1 MRSGIVLV
9 GGEARR
15 AGGMEKYFFEVC
27 GRTFIDRLL
36 ETLRGVVDEII
47 IVARDEEQCRRF
59 DPYPYVRCTPDMRRG
74 LGPIGGLH
82 AGCLAARG
90 EAVFVVACDMPC
102 INGEVIE
109 ALFERLGER
118 DAVIPCWDREMYE
131 PPPRR
136 LPPSGPDR
144 IPAGAR
150 VSLAAGDDQEHRC
163 PFRLRRDLPGL
174 RPGPAHLH
182 EHQPCRRPGAGQG
195 TPRRRMPEKGGR
207 RIAVNGPQAPSV
219 STV

>member
-109 ALFERLGER
+109 ALFERLGAR

-131 PPPRR
+131 PLHAVYRR
-136 LPPSGPDR
+136 
-144 IPAGAR
+144 
-150 VSLAAGDDQEHRC
+150 AALIEYLQEHESLSLRAMIRSIDARFVSVET
-163 PFRLRRDLPGL
+163 FRAFDPDLLTFTNINHVGDL
-174 RPGPAHLH
+174 ERVRELLEGG
-182 EHQPCRRPGAGQG
+182 CRKKADEESQ
-195 TPRRRMPEKGGR
+195 
-207 RIAVNGPQAPSV
+207 
-219 STV
+219 

>member
-36 ETLRGVVDEII
+36 ETLRGAVDEIV

-102 INGEVIE
+102 INGKVIE
-109 ALFERLGER
+109 ALFERLGDR

-131 PPPRR
+131 PLHAVYRR
-136 LPPSGPDR
+136 AALIEYLREHESLSLRAMIRNLDARFVSVETFRGFDPDLLTFTNINHIGDLER
-144 IPAGAR
+144 IREALEGGCRKKADEG
-150 VSLAAGDDQEHRC
+150 SL
-163 PFRLRRDLPGL
+163 
-174 RPGPAHLH
+174 
-182 EHQPCRRPGAGQG
+182 
-195 TPRRRMPEKGGR
+195 
-207 RIAVNGPQAPSV
+207 
-219 STV
+219 